1 MKAKKNEIKRQ
12 KVQLQL
18 ASKGRYDDATV
29 KTHIEKAQ
37 KYPFVDWG
45 CVIFPPC
52 AVVGGG
58 PGLDSCLN
66 ALREWK
72 GDIFA
77 INDTAGYL
85 SDQGISSYIYS
96 IDAIDVLYKIG
107 PLVKGAVFATRV
119 HPIQFKHMKKK
130 PIRVFSMAE
139 DNGGQGIEGGPTG
152 VCRTPHLFLQMGY
165 RAVVYFGIEGCFYN
179 ATHSGG
185 NRDDAFWNMMIIEVA
200 GKQFLT
206 NGGLLLQTQC
216 MAEYF
221 KNYPNF
227 LVNASGGFLEA
238 MIKDPEGW
246 DVVAVSGDLRSQYQA
261 NGCSVFNE
269 QHTINED
276 KLWRPP
282 LAITSVRLGQP
293 LQGG

>member
-1 MKAKKNEIKRQ
+1 MTEPRQ

-18 ASKGRYDDATV
+18 ASKGRYDDEEV
-29 KTHIEKAQ
+29 QVNIKKAS
-37 KYPFVDWG
+37 KYPFVEWG
-45 CVIFPPC
+45 CLLYPPC

-58 PGLDSCLN
+58 PGLDSCLG
-66 ALREWK
+66 ALKNWK

-85 SDQGISSYIYS
+85 SDNGIASYIYS
-96 IDAIDVLYKIG
+96 IDAIDVSYKIG
-107 PLVKGAVFATRV
+107 KLVKGGIFATRV
-119 HPIQFKHMKKK
+119 HPIQFKQLKKK
-130 PIRVFSMAE
+130 SIRVFSMAE

-179 ATHSGG
+179 TTHMGG
-185 NRDDAFWNMMIIEVA
+185 NREDAFWNMMIIEVN

-216 MAEYF
+216 MVDYF
-221 KNYPNF
+221 KKYPNF

-238 MIKDPEGW
+238 MLADSEGW
-246 DVVAVSGDLRSQYQA
+246 DVIAVSGDLRNQYEA
-261 NGCSVFNE
+261 NGCPVFSTPHDIE
-269 QHTINED
+269 ED
-276 KLWRPP
+276 KLWHPP
-282 LAITSVRLGQP
+282 LAISSIQIG
-293 LQGG
+293 